1 MNPWRDL
8 ERISLAH
15 ARRQSVAALH
25 FGAATPVSV
34 GRQAFTLQFEPCRAG
49 YPLRLQGHAAGEP
62 FTLDCDGEALF
73 PALSRQ
79 ALMHAGVH
87 AHVLVAQAFDAWL
100 AALEGVFGFS
110 LDVGAMSFD
119 VAPQQGAYGL
129 VLTHATSRR
138 AAHVA
143 LDSSAVDAW
152 LKRQPD
158 PADDMARLSGQL
170 RLPVPVC
177 MAGPS
182 LTLPRLRRVRRGDA
196 LLLERA
202 SLHLRLQLGRG
213 GVRRI
218 SLKTSGEYILIDR
231 PMIDDETGSAEMT
244 SELVPTSALTFAFD
258 AVIGTLSLTLDEL
271 TRLRTGSIVSLRLP
285 VHRNSVLLLCQGVPF
300 ARGELIDIDDTLG
313 VRIVDLA
320 HMGAMPNPS

>member
-1 MNPWRDL
+1 MSPWRDL

-25 FGAATPVSV
+25 FGTLTPVSV
-34 GRQAFTLQFEPCRAG
+34 GRQAFTLQFDACRAG
-49 YPLRLQGHAAGEP
+49 YPLRLQGQAAGEP
-62 FTLDCDGEALF
+62 FTLDCDAQALF
-73 PALSRQ
+73 PALSQQ
-79 ALMHAGVH
+79 ALMQAG
-87 AHVLVAQAFDAWL
+87 ADALVLVAQAFDAWL

-110 LDVGAMSFD
+110 LNVSGMSFD
-119 VAPQQGAYGL
+119 VAPRQGAYGL
-129 VLTHATSRR
+129 VLTHAKSRR
-138 AAHVA
+138 AAHFA
-143 LDSSAVDAW
+143 LDSNAVDAW

-158 PADDMARLSGQL
+158 PADDMTRLSGLL

-182 LTLPRLRRVRRGDA
+182 LTVPRLRGIRRGDA

-202 SLHLRLQLGRG
+202 SLHLRLQLGHG
-213 GVRRI
+213 ARRI

-231 PMIDDETGSAEMT
+231 PMIDDETESAELT

-300 ARGELIDIDDTLG
+300 ARGELIDIDDALG

-320 HMGAMPNPS
+320 HMGAIPNPS